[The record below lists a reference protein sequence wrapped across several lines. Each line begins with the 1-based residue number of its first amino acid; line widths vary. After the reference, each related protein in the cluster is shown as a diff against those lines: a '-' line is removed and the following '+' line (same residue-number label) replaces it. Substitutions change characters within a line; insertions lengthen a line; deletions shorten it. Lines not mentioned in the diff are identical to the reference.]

1 MKVTTPALNA
11 IFRITAAPAW
21 PPVLFETDL
30 DGPHLWEWTIAWD
43 AFSASGSVDTA
54 SNTWDA
60 TSVVTN
66 RGGTLT
72 VNVSAGDASASAT
85 VHIVGTNPTEA
96 DVVTYLSATPASDGF
111 DRIIKHETKFRHFGA
126 NDEPKKSFD
135 KGYGMCQLTTP
146 APTFEQAW
154 NWKLNV
160 NGGLSLFAQKRAA
173 ARTFLGQS
181 GRQFTDTQLRFETV
195 CRWNGGQYH
204 RWDAVGKRWIR
215 SPHVLCDSATGNI
228 GWDMTDPQNAG
239 KTEAQLHARDSAS
252 YSTPPPGPTEHW
264 RYFGICYADRVLG

>member
-1 MKVTTPALNA
+1 MNVTKPAPNS

-21 PPVLFETDL
+21 PSVVFETDAS
-30 DGPHLWEWTIAWD
+30 GPHTWQWTLAWD
-43 AFSASGSVDTA
+43 FFSASGTVSTP

-60 TSVVTN
+60 SVVAN

-72 VNVSAGDASASAT
+72 VKVTAGAASASTT
-85 VHIVGTNPTEA
+85 VHIVGTNPTET
-96 DVVTYLSATPASDGF
+96 DVVTYLSTRPDSDGF
-111 DRIIKHETKFRHFGA
+111 DRIIKHESKFKHFGA
-126 NDEPKKSFD
+126 NNEPKKSFD
-135 KGYGMCQLTTP
+135 KGYGMCQLTNP
-146 APTFEQAW
+146 APSFEQAW

-160 NGGLSLFAQKRAA
+160 DGGLSLFAQKRSA

-195 CRWNGGQYH
+195 CRWNGGRYH
-204 RWDAVGKRWIR
+204 RWDAAANKWVRTPNI
-215 SPHVLCDSATGNI
+215 LCDSATGNI

-264 RYFGICYADRVLG
+264 KFFGICYADKVLG